1 MVYAI
6 ISIGS
11 SPPVLGL
18 DSRDS
23 GLDTSDLS
31 SAMVNRAVN
40 RGVRKNLRECPVH
53 PGGRRMMMMTLNY
66 NRTNKYT

>member
-1 MVYAI
+1 MVYAKVYAI

-23 GLDTSDLS
+23 GLDNSDLS
-31 SAMVNRAVN
+31 SAMANRAVN
-40 RGVRKNLRECPVH
+40 RGV
-53 PGGRRMMMMTLNY
+53 
-66 NRTNKYT
+66 